1 MGFLDKAKAAAQE
14 AQAKAKEGVADVQA
28 KRDVAKATS
37 ELGEKTYELIE
48 SGQITNP
55 ELTAI
60 ADRIRAGKESLEE
73 EPAMA
78 GAGVSSG
85 GGGTTTATTEPP
97 PSDAPPAMPS

>member
-14 AQAKAKEGVADVQA
+14 AQAKAKEGVADVQT
-28 KRDVAKATS
+28 KRDIGKATT

-48 SGQITNP
+48 SGAITNP

-60 ADRIRAGKESLEE
+60 ADRIRSAKDSLDE

-85 GGGTTTATTEPP
+85 GGGTTASAEPP